1 MNNKRLEAI
10 FKVFDQSLVIDVGS
24 DHGYLPL
31 ELLKSNRAENA
42 IIIEVNEGPL
52 NNAKKNTIKYG
63 FNEKVE
69 LILSD
74 GLNKLNEE
82 KIENAGIV
90 VAGMGGKLIS
100 QIIKNDVE
108 KFRKAKLF
116 LQPNNNE
123 PELRKFLISNNFKIE
138 EEILVKD
145 EGIIYEV
152 IVAVDGNQQLSNEE
166 VMFGINLVNSPLFV
180 EKWREQK
187 NYLEALIKNIKA
199 NGHTNIKLEEQY
211 KLICHKLGEKNE
223 II

>member
-10 FKVFDQSLVIDVGS
+10 FKIFDQSLVIDVGS

-31 ELLKSNRAENA
+31 ELLKSNRTENA

-152 IVAVDGNQQLSNEE
+152 IVAVDGNQKLSNEE

-187 NYLEALIKNIKA
+187 NYLETLIKNIKA

-211 KLICHKLGEKNE
+211 KLICYKLGEKNE